1 MELVSPSKARLY
13 SRLSKFGRAGTS
25 VVNPID
31 VEAKFTDRR
40 IVTGSDGE
48 DEAPGIYSPKV
59 DVCSPRPDVYSPRP
73 DFYSPRPDVYSPR
86 LESYSPYSPTL
97 EQPDLDNGKSLSA
110 ERPNPAS
117 KSFNSPSSSNAL
129 RIVQQQSK
137 EHQRAMTHEDESG
150 DEADALL
157 RKSHSIAGSVRASL
171 QAKSISN
178 STDDFDDADEDD
190 FDNNA
195 CFLMSPVEYPERS
208 MGSETSPLNPSASK
222 RVHFNLGEDAP
233 CASAL
238 ANAASRTNWSYRISP
253 SGMID
258 VNPETQIEAHRTTQR
273 PPSPSDAAL
282 AKNTTNSALRDH
294 WPFIRD
300 GQSLPRDH
308 DIPYLKET
316 NQKTGT
322 PWMENFT
329 GSAHHIRDGS
339 FFDVPDPVWPRYEDG
354 PFTSHTQHNTLPAL
368 PSSYSFR
375 QNQNS
380 VSFDQPTRKINSLA
394 SHLSMVSTGEEGRV
408 SKSPSPPSNNQRT
421 SISVSEE
428 SECRHKGNECH
439 PARLN
444 ISDIVNPL
452 AETTRNLKRKADK
465 MGSNAVEEHE
475 MEQAAES
482 SQQAPPLETGSQELY
497 FNDAQHRDTLID
509 VETNLFQSS
518 SIDSTTAS
526 LQNKAGLDDTGP
538 ARKKQKTSSS
548 SAVSIGK
555 FVSGVLVGVVGAV
568 AAFIVTIPMSVQEEA
583 LQEIAPAL

>member
-1 MELVSPSKARLY
+1 MA
-13 SRLSKFGRAGTS
+13 
-25 VVNPID
+25 NPID
-31 VEAKFTDRR
+31 VEAKSTDRR

-48 DEAPGIYSPKV
+48 DEAPSIYSPKV
-59 DVCSPRPDVYSPRP
+59 DVYSPRPDVYSPRP
-73 DFYSPRPDVYSPR
+73 DVYSPRPDVYSPR

-97 EQPDLDNGKSLSA
+97 EQPDVDQGKSLSA
-110 ERPNPAS
+110 EQPNPFH
-117 KSFNSPSSSNAL
+117 KSFNSPLSSNAL
-129 RIVQQQSK
+129 RIVEQSK
-137 EHQRAMTHEDESG
+137 EHQRAITHEDESG
-150 DEADALL
+150 DEADALR
-157 RKSHSIAGSVRASL
+157 RKAHSLAGSVRASL
-171 QAKSISN
+171 QAKSTSN
-178 STDDFDDADEDD
+178 SPDEFDDADEDD

-195 CFLMSPVEYPERS
+195 CFLMSPVVYPERS
-208 MGSETSPLNPSASK
+208 MGSETSALNPSASK
-222 RVHFNLGEDAP
+222 HVHFNLGDNAP
-233 CASAL
+233 CANAL
-238 ANAASRTNWSYRISP
+238 TNVASRTNWSDRISP
-253 SGMID
+253 SGMMD
-258 VNPETQIEAHRTTQR
+258 VNPDTQIEAHRTTQR

-308 DIPYLKET
+308 DNPYLKET

-329 GSAHHIRDGS
+329 GSARHIRDGS
-339 FFDVPDPVWPRYEDG
+339 FFDVPDPVWPRYKDG

-380 VSFDQPTRKINSLA
+380 VSLDQTTRKINSLA
-394 SHLSMVSTGEEGRV
+394 SHLSMVSAGEEGRV
-408 SKSPSPPSNNQRT
+408 TKSPSPPSTHQKT

-465 MGSNAVEEHE
+465 MSSNAVEEHE

-482 SQQAPPLETGSQELY
+482 SQQALPLETGGRELY
-497 FNDAQHRDTLID
+497 FNDAQHRDNLID

-518 SIDSTTAS
+518 SIDLTTAS
-526 LQNKAGLDDTGP
+526 LQNKADLMGLGDAGP

-555 FVSGVLVGVVGAV
+555 FVSGVLVGVAGAI

-583 LQEIAPAL
+583 LREIAPAL